1 VSSGCSDYN
10 NCSSTS
16 RIDTIDFLKF
26 FCRYCKASI
35 KTASEK
41 GQQIKERDK
50 IKVFCRLRSLQDEN
64 YISCIKL
71 LSNNTVILTPLAT
84 SVGTQT
90 GNYREIHCTFHH
102 VFEEGA
108 TQETIFEHTTL
119 PLINEVFKGRNCL
132 LFAYGLSGSGKT
144 YSMTGEPQNAGIIP
158 RSLDV
163 IFNNIMH
170 LQAEKFVFKP
180 DKMNRFEV
188 QSEEDARKERQRE
201 LAAYM
206 KSARPQRFIKYVY
219 RQEYLTSFSLEFKR
233 VILGKYFL
241 QVSSNVTTLL

>member
-1 VSSGCSDYN
+1 M
-10 NCSSTS
+10 
-16 RIDTIDFLKF
+16 
-26 FCRYCKASI
+26 
-35 KTASEK
+35 
-41 GQQIKERDK
+41 K
-50 IKVFCRLRSLQDEN
+50 I
-64 YISCIKL
+64 
-71 LSNNTVILTPLAT
+71 LSNNTIALTPPAT

-90 GNYREIHCTFHH
+90 GKYREIHCTFHH
-102 VFEEGA
+102 VFEEDV

-180 DKMNRFEV
+180 DKMNGFEM

-206 KSARPQRFIKYVY
+206 KSARPQKFIQYVR
-219 RQEYLTSFSLEFKR
+219 RQEYLTSFSLNSKGLF
-233 VILGKYFL
+233 
-241 QVSSNVTTLL
+241 